1 MDNPRMK
8 GNLNTVER
16 QAKMP
21 RTFLPMLLFL
31 VIFGSVTKYGLE
43 TQDLFVVLG
52 GFVLAAA
59 VSQSVRVAQQW
70 EKAIVL
76 RLGKFHRLAGP
87 GLFFVI
93 PLIDTVP
100 YWIDQRIHSDAFT
113 AEQTLTK
120 DNVPVDVDAI
130 LFWVVWDAEKA
141 ALEVTDYLEAVSWAA
156 QTALRD
162 VIGKTMLSDMLAGRE
177 NIDLQLQQIIDQR
190 TEAWGIAVQSVEIRD
205 VIIPEALQDAMS
217 KEAQAERER
226 RSRIILAS
234 AEEEIAG
241 KMVEAARIYGDNE
254 VAVKLKTMSI
264 LCESIKENG
273 GLVVVPSNATDF
285 NTLGTTLGLKNKEN
299 FKKAKHTEKPEMKGE
314 EHL

>member
-1 MDNPRMK
+1 MENVQEKCSIKISDK
-8 GNLNTVER
+8 K
-16 QAKMP
+16 QKMP
-21 RTFLPMLLFL
+21 RTFLPVILFFA
-31 VIFGSVTKYGLE
+31 IFLSVAKYGLE
-43 TQDLFVVLG
+43 KEDLFIVIA
-52 GFVLAAA
+52 GFIIALVC
-59 VSQSVRVAQQW
+59 SQSIRVAQQW
-70 EKAIVL
+70 EKAVVL
-76 RLGKFHRLAGP
+76 RLGKFRRLAGP

-100 YWIDQRIHSDAFT
+100 YWIDQRINASAFN

-177 NIDLQLQQIIDQR
+177 TIDIQLQEIIDQR
-190 TEAWGIAVQSVEIRD
+190 TEAWGVAVQSVEIRD

-234 AEEEIAG
+234 AEQEIAE
-241 KMVEAARIYGDNE
+241 KMVAAAEIYGQNE
-254 VAVKLKTMSI
+254 IAVKLKTMSL
-264 LCESIKENG
+264 LCESVKETG
-273 GLVVVPSNATDF
+273 GLVIVPSNTADYV
-285 NTLGTTLGLKNKEN
+285 NLGTTLGLKNKESH
-299 FKKAKHTEKPEMKGE
+299 KEK
-314 EHL
+314 